1 MKKLFLS
8 SSFVDTASLLN
19 TLEATLTG
27 RTVTFIPTAAVP
39 EPYDAYVH
47 AGRKELEKWGLIVQE
62 LEVSTASSEE
72 VATKLQQ
79 SDLIYVSGGNT
90 FFLLQELR
98 RSGAEKY
105 IQAHIQEGKI
115 YIGESAGSIILA
127 PDIAYVKAM
136 DDCAVAKDL
145 SSYEGMNAIDF
156 YPVPHVGCPPFVESA
171 AQVMDEYQSTLSL
184 VPITNSQV
192 IIMDGDQYRISSI

>member
-8 SSFVDTASLLN
+8 ASFEETSSLLN
-19 TLEATLTG
+19 TLGETLAG
-27 RTVTFIPTAAVP
+27 RSVTFIPTAAVP

-47 AGRKELEKWGLIVQE
+47 AGKQALEKYGLIVEE
-62 LEVSTASSEE
+62 LEVSTATSEE

-105 IQAHIQEGKI
+105 IQAHIQAGKI

-136 DDCAVAKDL
+136 DDCAVAPDL
-145 SSYEGMNAIDF
+145 SSYEGLHSIDF
-156 YPVPHVGCPPFVESA
+156 YPVPHVGCAPFVESA
-171 AQVMDEYQSTLSL
+171 AQVMDKYQSTLPL

-192 IIMDGDQYRISSI
+192 IVMDGDQYRIVEI